1 MYGYNRYVSISE
13 EAILHRAKQED
24 IFRIVIDDEI
34 LTDGEKYYTAPY
46 RVDTEP
52 NCIFEYY
59 GNVLY
64 FCDWGAEKR
73 TNKNCIEF
81 IKSCYNVPFLEALE
95 IINTELSLGLGDS
108 TERVKK
114 PIEINKEVST
124 FKKKKV
130 SRSITILPRK
140 FTDKDKLF
148 WSKYGITKKNLIAD
162 KVTPIKLY
170 QSINKEGKPFTM
182 KHLSITYAFT
192 DFPDGRKKIYC
203 PYSDQVK
210 GKWFTNCTQNDIG
223 GLYLLRK
230 DVDKLVITKS
240 YKDWRVIINQGVN
253 AIWFQNEGMIPNQD
267 ILSELIVNY
276 TEIIIWFD
284 NDSTGIAKARVIR
297 EYLTSLGIVKI
308 VRMVFLPPKLV
319 GENITDASD
328 FREKKG
334 KAMLKQFIDKKNL
347 LNN

>member
-1 MYGYNRYVSISE
+1 M
-13 EAILHRAKQED
+13 
-24 IFRIVIDDEI
+24 
-34 LTDGEKYYTAPY
+34 
-46 RVDTEP
+46 
-52 NCIFEYY
+52 
-59 GNVLY
+59 
-64 FCDWGAEKR
+64 
-73 TNKNCIEF
+73 
-81 IKSCYNVPFLEALE
+81 
-95 IINTELSLGLGDS
+95 
-108 TERVKK
+108 
-114 PIEINKEVST
+114 
-124 FKKKKV
+124 
-130 SRSITILPRK
+130 
-140 FTDKDKLF
+140 
-148 WSKYGITKKNLIAD
+148 
-162 KVTPIKLY
+162 
-170 QSINKEGKPFTM
+170 
-182 KHLSITYAFT
+182 
-192 DFPDGRKKIYC
+192 
-203 PYSDQVK
+203 K